1 MPVQSILK
9 TSFIFLPLSVVPL
22 ASSSTLS
29 DIRQLEPILVQA
41 PYHSPATPWTT
52 RTDRETL
59 DERQIQSWDDLG
71 RSAESGLRFNKQ
83 SQSINIRGLDET
95 RINTR
100 IDGIRQ
106 PWLNDGAR
114 GVRGGLSAFD
124 FNTLW
129 ALEIVRG
136 VDSNAVG
143 SGALGAAV
151 KLQTLSPNDLLNP
164 SKDFAALIKTDLNTL
179 DQSTGINA
187 AIAGR
192 HNSTDWLIQAGV
204 RQGQQAANMGKA
216 GGYGSSRSEPDP
228 ANYVQQAYLLK
239 LQQRVNAAHRVG
251 ITGEHFEK
259 ANSINN
265 LSSQGPTTLYVG
277 RHHHTRDES
286 KRDRVSLDYQY
297 RAADSKSLIGS
308 AVAKIYWQQVSLE
321 SDLDAIRKPDPR
333 SRIVR
338 GDPFKYGYP
347 FGEFSR
353 RNSISE
359 SMYGFDAEASKHF
372 AGVISHTF
380 TLGGEW
386 YKTDVN
392 QYSAGEDNCPEISN
406 RLRQPFGPRPCN
418 ILHSNRSDVPG
429 VVGRQWAAWLQD
441 EVTFSELG
449 LTVSPSLRY
458 DSFQQTPAQTQGHS
472 YPYSAASRGDGI
484 RAYSETVSSGQR
496 FSPKLLAAWSLHPQ
510 ATLYAQYATGFNAP
524 SATQLYSRYG
534 SYGSYLNVGNPA
546 LKPETSQGYE
556 IGLEL
561 GNAQRG
567 ASLTYFD
574 NQYQNLIESNVPVGP
589 NHASWGTHM
598 ATLYPLGVTTSS
610 NIDEARIFGFEARGH
625 LDLGSGW
632 RTWATVAWAD
642 GRDQQTQQYLNS
654 VAPLTTTLG
663 LGYRH
668 QHWGANVALTAA
680 AARTHVKYPYPT
692 ASVPLADYQTPG
704 YGVVDLAAYWRP
716 AAFDGLT
723 VHLGVYNVFDKQY
736 WQASN
741 MPSAGAKPAALA
753 QLTQRPTDW
762 YSEPGRNYRLS
773 LTYQY

>member
-1 MPVQSILK
+1 MLVRSILK
-9 TSFIFLPLSVVPL
+9 TSVVLLPLGI
-22 ASSSTLS
+22 TLS
-29 DIRQLEPILVQA
+29 ASANTATDLRQLEPILVQA
-41 PYHSPATPWTT
+41 PYHSAVTPWTT
-52 RTDRETL
+52 RTDREKL
-59 DERQIQSWDDLG
+59 DDLQVQGWDDLA

-83 SQSINIRGLDET
+83 SQSLNIRGLDES

-143 SGALGAAV
+143 SGGLGAAV
-151 KLQTLSPNDLLNP
+151 KLQTLSPGDLLSA
-164 SKDFAALIKTDLNTL
+164 SKDFAALVKTDLNTL
-179 DQSTGINA
+179 DQSTGIHA

-192 HNSTDWLIQAGV
+192 QHSTEWLIQAGV
-204 RQGQQAANMGKA
+204 RQGQQVSNMGQV
-216 GGYGSSRSEPDP
+216 GGYGLSRSQPDP

-239 LQQRVNAAHRVG
+239 VQQRINSAHRVG
-251 ITGEHFEK
+251 VTGEHFEK
-259 ANSINN
+259 ANEIQNFSA
-265 LSSQGPTTLYVG
+265 QGPTTLYIG
-277 RHHHTRDES
+277 RHHQTKDES
-286 KRDRVSLDYQY
+286 QRDRLSIDYQY
-297 RAADSKSLIGS
+297 RGVDHNSLIES
-308 AVAKIYWQQVSLE
+308 AVAKVYWQQVSLD
-321 SDLDAIRKPDPR
+321 SDLTAMRRPDPR

-347 FGEFSR
+347 FGSFVR
-353 RNSISE
+353 HNSMSE
-359 SMYGFDAEASKHF
+359 SMYGADAEVSKRIEGAVAHNL
-372 AGVISHTF
+372 TF
-380 TLGGEW
+380 GGEW
-386 YKTDVN
+386 FKTGVN
-392 QYSAGEDNCPEISN
+392 QYSSGEDNCPAIST

-418 ILHSNRSDVPG
+418 ILHSNRADVPK
-429 VVGRQWAAWLQD
+429 VVGTQWAAWLQD
-441 EVTFSELG
+441 EMTISELG

-458 DSFQQTPAQTQGHS
+458 DNFQQSPAQAFTQAAAFKGHVS
-472 YPYSAASRGDGI
+472 GAADGL
-484 RAYSETVSSGQR
+484 ASSGQR
-496 FSPKLLAAWSLHPQ
+496 FSPKLLTAWSLHPE

-524 SATQLYSRYG
+524 SATQLYSHYG

-556 IGLEL
+556 VGLQL
-561 GNAQRG
+561 GNYQRG

-589 NHASWGTHM
+589 KQPIWGSHIPS
-598 ATLYPLGVTTSS
+598 LYPLGITTAA
-610 NIDEARIFGFEARGH
+610 NIEEARIFGLEARGH
-625 LDLGSGW
+625 LELGHGW
-632 RTWATVAWAD
+632 RTWASVAWAE

-654 VAPLTTTLG
+654 VAPLTTTWG

-668 QHWGANVALTAA
+668 QQWGAHAVLSAA
-680 AARTHVKYPYPT
+680 AARTHVKYPQPT
-692 ASVPLADYQTPG
+692 ASLPLADYQTPG

-716 AAFDGLT
+716 PTFDGMT

-753 QLTQRPTDW
+753 QLTQRPIDW
-762 YSEPGRNYRLS
+762 YSEPGRHYRLS
-773 LTYQY
+773 VTYQY